1 MNPPADSDTASDPT
15 GRVLQLLS
23 LLQRHRRWTS
33 SELGDELGVTPRTV
47 RRDIE
52 RLRRLG
58 YPVEAAPG
66 VDGGYRLA
74 AGAHLP
80 PLMFDDEEAV
90 AIAVGLWTATST
102 PLAGIGDTSL
112 RALAKLETLLPD
124 RLRRRLDAIASSA
137 STYRWADEPSDERVD
152 IDTLVDVTAACRDG
166 EELRFRYVDRSGE
179 PSDRLVEPH
188 RLVAVEERWYLLSWD
203 LRRNDWRTFRA
214 DRMIDV
220 RLAGRRFRPR
230 PIPGGDPA
238 SFVASNLARARTPSE
253 VTITVE
259 ASRDDVERAAPW
271 LAEDLDAIDE
281 HRTAVTIRATR
292 PEYAAVTIARLA
304 GSFAVTLPDDADERL
319 ADRLRAIATHLG
331 EATR

>member
-1 MNPPADSDTASDPT
+1 MNVPADLDTSNDPT

-33 SELGDELGVTPRTV
+33 SELGDELGVTARTV

-102 PLAGIGDTSL
+102 PLAGIADTSL

-124 RLRRRLDAIASSA
+124 RLRRRLDAIATSA
-137 STYRWADEPSDERVD
+137 STYRWADGPSEERVD
-152 IDTLVDVTAACRDG
+152 IETLVDVTAACRDA
-166 EELRFRYVDRSGE
+166 EELRFGYVDRSGE
-179 PSDRLVEPH
+179 QSDRLVEPH

-203 LRRNDWRTFRA
+203 VRRGDWRTFRA

-220 RLAGRRFRPR
+220 RAAGRRFTPR

-238 SFVASNLARARTPSE
+238 SFVATNLARAKTPSE

-259 ASRDDVERAAPW
+259 ASPADVEESAPW
-271 LAEDLDAIDE
+271 LAEDLEAVDDR
-281 HRTAVTIRATR
+281 HTAVTVRATR

-304 GSFAVTLPDDADERL
+304 GNFPLSLPDDAD
-319 ADRLRAIATHLG
+319 DRLVDRVRTIAAHLG
-331 EATR
+331 RATD